1 MMHLLCYYC
10 TVFHF
15 PLRLYWGELEL
26 RCDIG
31 RTGANMVKTIF
42 IGDVQA
48 GKYDGQEVELMGWVK
63 RTRGSNK
70 IRFIVLRDSTGVIQC
85 VVKRDA
91 VGDEL
96 FEDAKGALIESSIK
110 ITGMINVDERADGGH
125 EMVASSVV
133 IVGSVNP
140 ERPFPITESAMKAA
154 DGGETEFLLDNRH
167 LYLRTSRMTTML
179 QVRSTVFGAI
189 HNYFR
194 DLDFT
199 EYQAPNFVA
208 GAVEGGSTLFEV
220 PYFGRK
226 VYLTQSWQLY
236 AEAAMPALE
245 RLYTIAPSFRA
256 EKSRTRRHLTEFW
269 HAEMEVAWAT
279 NDEIMSHGEGV
290 VRKIASDL
298 IEYRS
303 DELESIGR
311 DLDLVARYA
320 DSPYPRMRY
329 DEAVETLQGMGV
341 DIEWGQDLDYSK
353 EKVLTKDFDVPHFLT
368 HYPKIAKPFY
378 HRVDPDED
386 KYVLCHDLLAPEGYG
401 EIIGGGER
409 TWSEQEL
416 LARLDEEGTDKA
428 AYQFYIDTRSYG
440 GVPHGGFGL
449 GVDRVCSWLTGADHI
464 REVIP
469 FPRDSRRVSP

>member
-1 MMHLLCYYC
+1 MAK
-10 TVFHF
+10 
-15 PLRLYWGELEL
+15 
-26 RCDIG
+26 DIW
-31 RTGANMVKTIF
+31 
-42 IGDVQA
+42 IGDVQN
-48 GKYDGQEVELMGWVK
+48 GDYDGQDVELKGWIK

-70 IRFIVLRDSTGVIQC
+70 IRFVVLRDSTGIIQC
-85 VVKRDA
+85 VAKRDA
-91 VGDEL
+91 IGDEA
-96 FEDAKGALIESSIK
+96 FESIASALIESSVI
-110 ITGMINVDERADGGH
+110 IRGTVNVDERSEGGH
-125 EMVASSVV
+125 ELVV
-133 IVGSVNP
+133 SGLEIVGPVDP

-167 LYLRTSRMTTML
+167 LYLRTGRMTTML
-179 QVRSTVFGAI
+179 KVRSSVFGAI

-194 DLDFT
+194 DLDFI

-226 VYLTQSWQLY
+226 AYLTQSWQLY

-269 HAEMEVAWAT
+269 HAEMEIAWAT
-279 NDEIMSHGEGV
+279 NDEVMHHGEGV
-290 VRKIASDL
+290 VRHIASTL
-298 IEYRS
+298 LEERS
-303 DELESIGR
+303 DELQVLGR
-311 DLDLVARYA
+311 DLELIQRYA
-320 DSPYPRMRY
+320 DTPFPRMRY
-329 DEAVETLQGMGV
+329 DEAIEILQGKGV
-341 DIEWGQDLDYSK
+341 EVEWGQDLDYSK
-353 EKVLTKDFDVPHFLT
+353 EKILTQDFAVPHFLT
-368 HYPKIAKPFY
+368 HYPKMAKPFY
-378 HRVDPDED
+378 HREDPSDG

-409 TWSEQEL
+409 TWSEEEI
-416 LARLDEEGTDKA
+416 LARLDEEGTPKE

-449 GVDRVCSWLTGADHI
+449 GVDRVCSWLSGADHI

-469 FPRDSRRVSP
+469 FPRDSRRVTP

>member
-1 MMHLLCYYC
+1 MAK
-10 TVFHF
+10 
-15 PLRLYWGELEL
+15 
-26 RCDIG
+26 DIW
-31 RTGANMVKTIF
+31 
-42 IGDVQA
+42 IGDVQN
-48 GKYDGQEVELMGWVK
+48 GDYDGQDVELKGWIK

-70 IRFIVLRDSTGVIQC
+70 IRFVVLRDSTGIIQC
-85 VVKRDA
+85 VAKRD
-91 VGDEL
+91 VIGDEA
-96 FEDAKGALIESSIK
+96 FESIASALIESSVI
-110 ITGMINVDERADGGH
+110 IRGTVNVDERSEGGH
-125 EMVASSVV
+125 ELVV
-133 IVGSVNP
+133 SGLEIVGPVDP
-140 ERPFPITESAMKAA
+140 DRPFPITESAMKAA

-167 LYLRTSRMTTML
+167 LYLRTGRMTTML
-179 QVRSTVFGAI
+179 KMRSSVFGAI

-194 DLDFT
+194 DLDFV

-226 VYLTQSWQLY
+226 AYLTQSWQLY

-269 HAEMEVAWAT
+269 HAEMEIAWAT
-279 NDEIMSHGEGV
+279 NDEVMHHGEGV
-290 VRKIASDL
+290 VRHIASTL
-298 IEYRS
+298 LEERS
-303 DELESIGR
+303 DELQVLGR
-311 DLDLVARYA
+311 DLELIQRYA
-320 DSPYPRMRY
+320 DTPFPRMRY
-329 DEAVETLQGMGV
+329 DEAIEILQGKGV
-341 DIEWGQDLDYSK
+341 EVEWGQDLDYSK
-353 EKVLTKDFDVPHFLT
+353 EKILTQDFAVPHFLT

-378 HRVDPDED
+378 HREDPSDE

-409 TWSEQEL
+409 TWSEEEI
-416 LARLDEEGTDKA
+416 LARLDEEGTPKE

-449 GVDRVCSWLTGADHI
+449 GVDRVCSWLSGADHI

-469 FPRDSRRVSP
+469 FPRDSRRVTP

>member
-1 MMHLLCYYC
+1 MAK
-10 TVFHF
+10 
-15 PLRLYWGELEL
+15 
-26 RCDIG
+26 DIW
-31 RTGANMVKTIF
+31 
-42 IGDVQA
+42 IGDVQN
-48 GKYDGQEVELMGWVK
+48 GDYDGQDVELKGWVK

-70 IRFIVLRDSTGVIQC
+70 IRFVVLRDSTGSIQC
-85 VVKRDA
+85 VAKRDT
-91 VGDEL
+91 VGDEA
-96 FEDAKGALIESSIK
+96 FEAIASALIESSLIIK
-110 ITGMINVDERADGGH
+110 GTVNVDERSEGGH
-125 EMVASSVV
+125 ELVV
-133 IVGSVNP
+133 SEVEIVGPVDP

-179 QVRSTVFGAI
+179 KMRSSVFGAI
-189 HNYFR
+189 HSYFR
-194 DLDFT
+194 DLDFV

-226 VYLTQSWQLY
+226 AYLTQSWQLY

-269 HAEMEVAWAT
+269 HAEMEIAWAT
-279 NDEIMSHGEGV
+279 NEEVMTHGEGV
-290 VRKIASDL
+290 VRHIASTLLD
-298 IEYRS
+298 ERS
-303 DELESIGR
+303 GELQSLGR
-311 DLDLVARYA
+311 DLELIGRYA
-320 DSPYPRMRY
+320 DTPFPRMRY
-329 DEAVETLQGMGV
+329 DEAIEILQGKGV
-341 DIEWGQDLDYSK
+341 DVEWGLDLDYSK
-353 EKVLTKDFDVPHFLT
+353 EKILTQDFDVPHFLT

-378 HRVDPDED
+378 HRVDPSDD
-386 KYVLCHDLLAPEGYG
+386 NYVLCHDLLAPEGYG

-409 TWSEQEL
+409 TWSEQEI
-416 LARLDEEGTDKA
+416 LARLEEEGTPKE

-449 GVDRVCSWLTGADHI
+449 GVDRVCSWLSGADHI

-469 FPRDSRRVSP
+469 FPRDSRRVTP

>member
-1 MMHLLCYYC
+1 M
-10 TVFHF
+10 
-15 PLRLYWGELEL
+15 GE
-26 RCDIG
+26 RKRRGMAKDIW
-31 RTGANMVKTIF
+31 
-42 IGDVQA
+42 IGDVQN
-48 GKYDGQEVELMGWVK
+48 GDYDGQEVELKGWVK

-70 IRFIVLRDSTGVIQC
+70 IRFVVLRDSTGSIQC
-85 VVKRDA
+85 VAKRDN
-91 VGDEL
+91 VG
-96 FEDAKGALIESSIK
+96 EDAFEAIASALIESSLILRG
-110 ITGMINVDERADGGH
+110 TVNVDERSEGGH
-125 EMVASSVV
+125 ELVV
-133 IVGSVNP
+133 SGVEIVGPVDP

-179 QVRSTVFGAI
+179 KMRSSVFGAI
-189 HNYFR
+189 HSYFR
-194 DLDFT
+194 DLDFV

-226 VYLTQSWQLY
+226 AYLTQSWQLY

-269 HAEMEVAWAT
+269 HAEMEIAWAT
-279 NDEIMSHGEGV
+279 NEEVMTHGEGV
-290 VRKIASDL
+290 VRHIASTL
-298 IEYRS
+298 LEERS
-303 DELESIGR
+303 EELQSLGR

-320 DSPYPRMRY
+320 DSPFPRMRY
-329 DEAVETLQGMGV
+329 DEAIEILQGKGV
-341 DIEWGQDLDYSK
+341 EVEWGQDLDYSK
-353 EKVLTKDFDVPHFLT
+353 EKVLTQDFDVPHFLT

-378 HRVDPDED
+378 HRVDPSDN

-409 TWSEQEL
+409 TWSEQEI
-416 LARLDEEGTDKA
+416 LARLEEEGTPKE

-449 GVDRVCSWLTGADHI
+449 GVDRVCSWLSGADHI

-469 FPRDSRRVSP
+469 FPRDSRRVTP